1 MPLDESFGNL
11 AAFLNSLDAE
21 GEQKFELSH
30 SLVII
35 CPDCGKN
42 IAFRGRCPKCAGNS
56 WIPAGNAGG
65 IFERM
70 KAQRLRRMI
79 ADEDAPVRNQPHAGD
94 SPPAPTSPAADQA
107 GERATSR
114 PEPLAA
120 ADHTGEVAAPRPEP
134 VPSEAEASPNEAIHA
149 EHEAAPADRGKNGG
163 QRKQRRAANP
173 KPSTDEQSG
182 DEAEER
188 R

>member
-1 MPLDESFGNL
+1 MTGTSRALIDRPERNTLDETFTNL
-11 AAFLNSLDAE
+11 ASFLNSLDAE

-42 IAFRGRCPKCAGNS
+42 IAFRDRCPKCAGNS

-79 ADEDAPVRNQPHAGD
+79 
-94 SPPAPTSPAADQA
+94 
-107 GERATSR
+107 GEENA
-114 PEPLAA
+114 EE
-120 ADHTGEVAAPRPEP
+120 G
-134 VPSEAEASPNEAIHA
+134 SEAHRLTGSQTDLAENE
-149 EHEAAPADRGKNGG
+149 G
-163 QRKQRRAANP
+163 
-173 KPSTDEQSG
+173 
-182 DEAEER
+182 
-188 R
+188 

>member
-1 MPLDESFGNL
+1 MHREAVRRDTPLDETFTNL
-11 AAFLNSLDAE
+11 ASFLNSLDAE

-79 ADEDAPVRNQPHAGD
+79 GDDEEDTV
-94 SPPAPTSPAADQA
+94 T
-107 GERATSR
+107 
-114 PEPLAA
+114 
-120 ADHTGEVAAPRPEP
+120 
-134 VPSEAEASPNEAIHA
+134 
-149 EHEAAPADRGKNGG
+149 
-163 QRKQRRAANP
+163 RRAAP
-173 KPSTDEQSG
+173 KAA
-182 DEAEER
+182 AEPETN
-188 R
+188 

>member
-1 MPLDESFGNL
+1 MPLDETFTNL

-56 WIPAGNAGG
+56 WIPAGHAGG
-65 IFERM
+65 IFERT

-79 ADEDAPVRNQPHAGD
+79 QDEDVTLSGESAPDIPDA
-94 SPPAPTSPAADQA
+94 PAMKAKPPAADDD
-107 GERATSR
+107 ET
-114 PEPLAA
+114 
-120 ADHTGEVAAPRPEP
+120 
-134 VPSEAEASPNEAIHA
+134 PN
-149 EHEAAPADRGKNGG
+149 
-163 QRKQRRAANP
+163 
-173 KPSTDEQSG
+173 
-182 DEAEER
+182 
-188 R
+188 

>member
-1 MPLDESFGNL
+1 MPLDETFTNL

-56 WIPAGNAGG
+56 WIPAGHAGG
-65 IFERM
+65 IFERT

-79 ADEDAPVRNQPHAGD
+79 ADEDVTMRG
-94 SPPAPTSPAADQA
+94 TSED
-107 GERATSR
+107 
-114 PEPLAA
+114 
-120 ADHTGEVAAPRPEP
+120 AAPDVP
-134 VPSEAEASPNEAIHA
+134 VLDAPPV
-149 EHEAAPADRGKNGG
+149 EAAPPTADVSG
-163 QRKQRRAANP
+163 
-173 KPSTDEQSG
+173 TDETVVDIAG
-182 DEAEER
+182 GRKR
-188 R
+188 RKRNQ

>member
-1 MPLDESFGNL
+1 MALDDTFTNL

-56 WIPAGNAGG
+56 WIPAGHAGG

-79 ADEDAPVRNQPHAGD
+79 SAPDDTA
-94 SPPAPTSPAADQA
+94 SLKTAPPRKREPNGGGGGGA
-107 GERATSR
+107 EENREESR
-114 PEPLAA
+114 P
-120 ADHTGEVAAPRPEP
+120 
-134 VPSEAEASPNEAIHA
+134 N
-149 EHEAAPADRGKNGG
+149 
-163 QRKQRRAANP
+163 
-173 KPSTDEQSG
+173 
-182 DEAEER
+182 
-188 R
+188 